1 MEQWLRGQRGAA
13 ESVGEW
19 AFYALVAL
27 TALALIKRFP
37 YHLFT
42 KTHQWLSVIFVVP
55 VYHSIVLMK
64 IDYWSQPL
72 GWVTGLL
79 MLGGLWA
86 AVIAWSGRIGV
97 HRRTSGRIESLTYYP
112 ELRVLETSLL
122 MEPGW
127 AGHAAGQFAFVTSDP
142 REGAH
147 PYTIASTW
155 NPLDRRIIFITKAL
169 GDHTGKLHEKLKIGG
184 PTTVE
189 GPYGC
194 FDFQDQRPRQIQ
206 YLVLWPPG
214 VGPGTEGRLHR
225 ARISREPIPPGNISD
240 ALREGALES

>member
-1 MEQWLRGQRGAA
+1 MLLAIRPTWLEPHLYGLDKMYRLHKWLGITALVAAVIHWWWATGTKWMVGWGWLTRPVRTPPAGQDTGLMEQWLRGQRGAA

-27 TALALIKRFP
+27 TALALIKRFL

-86 AVIAWSGRIGV
+86 AVIAWSGRIGGPSAHQRADRITHLLPGTAGSGNLAPDGAGLGGARRWTICSRHLRSARRSPPV
-97 HRRTSGRIESLTYYP
+97 HHRID
-112 ELRVLETSLL
+112 
-122 MEPGW
+122 MEP
-127 AGHAAGQFAFVTSDP
+127 AGQ
-142 REGAH
+142 
-147 PYTIASTW
+147 
-155 NPLDRRIIFITKAL
+155 K
-169 GDHTGKLHEKLKIGG
+169 DHFYHQGVGG
-184 PTTVE
+184 P
-189 GPYGC
+189 Y
-194 FDFQDQRPRQIQ
+194 RQA
-206 YLVLWPPG
+206 P
-214 VGPGTEGRLHR
+214 
-225 ARISREPIPPGNISD
+225 
-240 ALREGALES
+240 